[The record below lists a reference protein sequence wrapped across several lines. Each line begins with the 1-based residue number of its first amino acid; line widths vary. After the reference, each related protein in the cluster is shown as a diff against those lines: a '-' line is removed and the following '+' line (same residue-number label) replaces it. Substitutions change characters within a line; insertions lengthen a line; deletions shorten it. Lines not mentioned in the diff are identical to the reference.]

1 MAKYLTAAKF
11 RTMAFGTDVS
21 ELSDLELE
29 SLCAQASMMVDV
41 YCNASRI
48 PQQHDFKGGAI
59 TGEEHSWR
67 YPFGPFDIGQRRL
80 YPYHWPILSI
90 ERFRIYVTR
99 TQFVEIAPT
108 ELVINNT
115 ERFMEVVSL
124 ALTSSGLFNA
134 LIVPNVGL
142 ATPKCIVDYHYGW
155 ENLSSTDEVILP
167 TDARLWRAENQFWYA
182 TPAPEVK
189 MDGTV
194 QTTGYTVDLNEGTV
208 VFDTEPDADAI
219 VSVSYHYRLPREVM
233 FATGRIAADLH
244 GEAELAA
251 KGMTH
256 LNQIALGEMK
266 LVRTAPRAGFD
277 ASDLAVFSPQAA
289 RYLSAYRLDGI
300 TVR

>member
-1 MAKYLTAAKF
+1 MAKYITAAKF
-11 RTMAFGTDVS
+11 RTMAFGSDVS

-29 SLCAQASMMVDV
+29 SLCAQASMLVDV

-48 PQQHDFKGGAI
+48 PQQHDFKGGTI

-80 YPYHWPILSI
+80 YPYHWPIISI

-99 TQFVEIAPT
+99 TQYVEIAPT
-108 ELVINNT
+108 ELVINNS

-134 LIVPNVGL
+134 LIIPNVGL
-142 ATPKCIVDYHYGW
+142 ATPKCVTDYHYGW
-155 ENLSSTDEVILP
+155 DFEVADEVILP
-167 TDARLWRAENQFWYA
+167 SDARLWRAENQFWFA
-182 TPAPEVK
+182 SPAPVVK
-189 MDGTV
+189 VNGTIAA
-194 QTTGYTVDLNEGTV
+194 TGYTVDLTEGTI
-208 VFDTEPDADAI
+208 VFDAEPAAGDVVA
-219 VSVSYHYRLPREVM
+219 VSYHHRLPREVM
-233 FATGRIAADLH
+233 FAAGRIATDLH

-256 LNQIALGEMK
+256 LNQIRLGDMA
-266 LVRTAPRAGFD
+266 LVRTAPRSGID

-289 RYLSAYRLDGI
+289 LYLQAYRLDGI
-300 TVR
+300 SIR